1 MRLKTGARLVLF
13 CLALFGVFD
22 GLVFSETPTPT
33 PVTQAVAPQ
42 SKGDWD
48 WEKFSQAPVHIAGRY
63 KPLDTYLRE
72 VALYVTGSRKF
83 QGWEPTEMLLS
94 WITQP
99 HLWDDVPFIQ
109 VGLQEVRKQIGLDL
123 SRTRFSPRELIA
135 GSELAQYAE
144 RMSTPGGV
152 AAFMAKPPVAGG
164 APKEDPREKEL
175 KQVLDRLGAYRSIIT
190 GQGWPIVPR
199 RSPEAWGTVSAEEFS
214 GMNLDPAQFEK
225 EQPVRE
231 AFARVVKAYLAG
243 DRTEFEAGGDEYS
256 NRVLAQLPEGEG
268 ALIRGPLKAELFY
281 NYVRPFFLS
290 WVFYLI
296 AALAGAAVLAIP
308 TEAVSSISR
317 QIRAALQ
324 TTLGLGVA
332 LGFILHIAGMA
343 LRIWIAGRPPVSN
356 MYESVIWVSFGVVLF
371 AIILFVRQKQVIL
384 PTVAAA
390 VAAVLLI
397 VADSAPAVMDPSIH
411 PLVPVLRSNFWLL
424 IHVLT
429 ITLGYSAF
437 ALSLGISN
445 VTLFQYLKREVV
457 GLSARVA
464 NLNQLNYRAMQ
475 FGVVLLAAG
484 TILGGVWADYSWG
497 RFWGWDPKEVWALI
511 ALMGYIIILHARYTG
526 WMGQFG
532 FAVWSVI
539 GFSLVVMAW
548 YGVNFVLGVGLHS
561 YGFST
566 GGRAGVALMVG
577 TQLAY
582 VAGVY
587 AIKRLR
593 DRKGSPAAT

>member
-1 MRLKTGARLVLF
+1 MSRAPKLGRFFSICVS
-13 CLALFGVFD
+13 VFLL
-22 GLVFSETPTPT
+22 GLVWLSASAQEPGSSG
-33 PVTQAVAPQ
+33 PVAHQNWNWTSFNQT
-42 SKGDWD
+42 
-48 WEKFSQAPVHIAGRY
+48 PVHIGGRY

-72 VALYVTGSRKF
+72 TALYVTGSRKF

-99 HLWDDVPFIQ
+99 QLWDDVPFIQ
-109 VGLQEVRKQIGLDL
+109 VGHQDVRKQIGLDL

-135 GSELAQYAE
+135 GSELAQYAQ
-144 RMSTPGGV
+144 RLSTPGGV
-152 AAFMAKPPVAGG
+152 AAFQAKPPVAGG

-175 KQVLDRLGAYRSIIT
+175 KQVLDRLGVYRAIVT
-190 GQGWPIVPR
+190 GQGWPVIPR
-199 RSPEAWGTVSAEEFS
+199 PAPEAWGTVSIEEFS
-214 GMNLDPAQFEK
+214 GSTLSPEVHEREK
-225 EQPVRE
+225 PLRE
-231 AFARVVKAYLAG
+231 AFARVVKAYLRG
-243 DRTEFEAGGDEYS
+243 DQAEFEEGGNVFS
-256 NRVLAQLPEGEG
+256 SLVLQALPSTDVPR
-268 ALIRGPLKAELFY
+268 LSQVIRGEMFY
-281 NYVRPFFLS
+281 NEYRPFMLS
-290 WVFYLI
+290 WIFYLLG
-296 AALAGAAVLAIP
+296 ALAGAVLVVLPAQ
-308 TEAVSSISR
+308 TSAARVRSVLSVS
-317 QIRAALQ
+317 
-324 TTLGLGVA
+324 LGLGVG
-332 LGFILHIAGMA
+332 LGFIWHVVGMG
-343 LRIWIAGRPPVSN
+343 LRVWIAGRPPVSN

-371 AIILFVRQKQVIL
+371 SLILYWRQKQSIL
-384 PTVAAA
+384 LTVAGA

-445 VTLFQYLKREVV
+445 VTLFQYLKKEGS

-511 ALMGYIIILHARYTG
+511 ALMGYVIILHARYTG

-532 FAVWSVI
+532 FALWSVV
-539 GFSLVVMAW
+539 GFTLVVMAW

-566 GGRAGVALMVG
+566 GGRAGVATMVG
-577 TQLAY
+577 IQLAY
-582 VAGVY
+582 VAMVY
-587 AIKRLR
+587 MIKRVR
-593 DRKGSPAAT
+593 EGSITSTSA